1 MGWLSKAAE
10 PIYALLRFV
19 AGGLFASHGAQ
30 KLFGAF
36 GGTPAP
42 LGPRMV
48 VRSWI
53 EVWSDQKTAIDLLYA
68 APGSVR
74 PQMTLF
80 GLWALVGGLLIAL
93 GLFAGF
99 AAFLASVE
107 MAVNYFYFHAA
118 GGFWPIL
125 NHGELAALYCFIFLY
140 IAARGSGRFGIDA
153 LFRKTAP
160 A

>member
-1 MGWLSKAAE
+1 MRWLSRAEE
-10 PIYALLRFV
+10 PIYALLRVV
-19 AGGLFASHGAQ
+19 AGGLFAGHGAH
-30 KLFGAF
+30 KLFGAS

-42 LGPRMV
+42 LGPRMI

-53 EVWSDQKTAIDLLYA
+53 EVWSSQKTAIDLLYA

-74 PQMTLF
+74 PQLTLF

-99 AAFLASVE
+99 AALFASVE
-107 MAVNYFYFHAA
+107 MAVNYFYFHAV
-118 GGFWPIL
+118 GWPIL

-153 LFRKTAP
+153 WFRKAAAP
-160 A
+160 